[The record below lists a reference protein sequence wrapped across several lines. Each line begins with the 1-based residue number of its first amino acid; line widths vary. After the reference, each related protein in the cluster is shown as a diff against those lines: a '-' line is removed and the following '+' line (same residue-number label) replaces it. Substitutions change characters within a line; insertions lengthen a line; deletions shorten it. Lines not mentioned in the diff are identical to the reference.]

1 VTEKVMTQ
9 IHVPRVR
16 RRAPLELHSGDK
28 MSRAEFHRIY
38 KDMPENFKAELIGG
52 IVYVASP
59 LKLGHGE
66 VSMALGTVLGTYVA
80 HTPGVN
86 AGDNVT
92 VLLGG
97 DSEPQPDLFLRIL
110 PEYGGQSRT
119 NRDDYVEGPPELI
132 VEVAYSSRAVDLHA
146 KRADYARFS
155 VLEYLVVSLKDDQ
168 IHWFDLRSNKPL
180 KPDSSGIIRAKT
192 FPGLWLDTRSV
203 FTRNLKKMLQ
213 VLNEGIAS
221 PEHAEF
227 VKSLAA
233 RRK

>member
-1 VTEKVMTQ
+1 MTQ
-9 IHVPRVR
+9 IHAPRVR
-16 RRAPLELHSGDK
+16 RRAAPDLEAGDK

-38 KDMPENFKAELIGG
+38 KNMPTDFKAELIGG

-59 LKLGHGE
+59 LKYGHGKAHI
-66 VSMALGTVLGTYVA
+66 SLGTVLGTYEA
-80 HTPGVN
+80 NTPGVDI
-86 AGDNVT
+86 GDNVT
-92 VLLGG
+92 VFLGD

-119 NRDDYVEGPPELI
+119 NRDDYIEGPPELI
-132 VEVAYSSRAVDLHA
+132 VEVANSSRAVDLHA
-146 KRADYARFS
+146 KRADYARYG
-155 VLEYLVVSLKDDQ
+155 VLEYLVVSIKDDHV
-168 IHWFDLRSNKPL
+168 HWFDLRSNKPL
-180 KPDSSGIIRAKT
+180 KADSHGIIRAKT

-203 FTRNLKKMLQ
+203 LTRNLKKMLQ

-227 VKSLAA
+227 VKSLGA